1 MRTFRGLGSRAILL
15 ALAVLLAQ
23 YAAPQQ
29 PGQVQPQQP
38 AAKPLQYEVSVAL
51 KLIHVY
57 VTDKKGNPVKDLA
70 VGDFTIMDNGQPVT
84 VTDFERHV
92 LEAAAAP
99 EAADVP
105 PAAVEEKVP
114 PQAPAVPP
122 SSRKFFLFF
131 DFAFNNARGLV
142 KAKTAALHFLDT
154 EIRPDD
160 EVGVLSYS
168 MLKGVS
174 VYEYLTRDHSKVR
187 EVLDKIG
194 AKGIDGRASEM
205 EQFYWRLV
213 QEPAAA
219 ARTGDAPASAVGAD
233 PNQ

>member
-1 MRTFRGLGSRAILL
+1 M
-15 ALAVLLAQ
+15 
-23 YAAPQQ
+23 
-29 PGQVQPQQP
+29 
-38 AAKPLQYEVSVAL
+38 
-51 KLIHVY
+51 
-57 VTDKKGNPVKDLA
+57 
-70 VGDFTIMDNGQPVT
+70 T
-84 VTDFERHV
+84 VTDFEKHV

-99 EAADVP
+99 GATDVP

-114 PQAPAVPP
+114 SQAPAVPP

-174 VYEYLTRDHSKVR
+174 VYEYLTRDHTKVR
-187 EVLDKIG
+187 EVLDTIG

-205 EQFYWRLV
+205 EALYWQLV
-213 QEPAAA
+213 QEPLRPSLGPETRPLPSWAPILISIRPRFKGRRPRSRP
-219 ARTGDAPASAVGAD
+219 RTTWPS
-233 PNQ
+233 